1 MLLFP
6 IHSRSFLIRDIE
18 ENLLIMKEKEVFM
31 TKKKKRNK
39 KPDGKQKTLRWHY
52 GFYAGIQIEF
62 REESDQLDFRQE
74 VILGSE
80 PVRSDMI
87 IIKKEPGRPI
97 RKNIGRIF
105 RRYNI
110 IEYKSPDHSL
120 TIADFYKVCA
130 YAFLYKSLGKN
141 KVMIEDMT
149 ISLFCSHYPHKLA
162 KHLRKIWNFT
172 FEKQSEGIYIVK
184 GSVIPIQIVLLN
196 LLPQE
201 ENIWLSSLTN
211 RMEDITSAE
220 KLAEAY
226 EPHVNE
232 PLYRQVM
239 DLIVE
244 ANEKMFSREVKDMS
258 EALAKIFE
266 EVWKDRVDEMKRKA
280 VCEGRQEGI
289 REGRQEGI
297 REGRQE
303 GICEGLQSV
312 LMEVLGELGPVSIK
326 LYRRISDQKDIET
339 LKQWSRFAATA
350 RSIEDFEKKI
360 SI

>member
-1 MLLFP
+1 MV
-6 IHSRSFLIRDIE
+6 R
-18 ENLLIMKEKEVFM
+18 
-31 TKKKKRNK
+31 KKKRNK

-62 REESDQLDFRQE
+62 GEESDQLDFRQE
-74 VILGSE
+74 VILGTE

-97 RKNIGRIF
+97 QKNIGRIF

-149 ISLFCSHYPHKLA
+149 ISLFCSHYPRKLV

-184 GSVIPIQIVLLN
+184 GSVIPIQIILLH

-211 RMEDITSAE
+211 RMEDITTAE

-244 ANEKMFSREVKDMS
+244 ANERMFSREVKDMS

-280 VCEGRQEGI
+280 VREGRQEGIREGRQEGIREGRQEGI

-326 LYRRISDQKDIET
+326 LYRRISDQKDTET

-350 RSIEDFEKKI
+350 KSIEDFEKKI
-360 SI
+360 SV